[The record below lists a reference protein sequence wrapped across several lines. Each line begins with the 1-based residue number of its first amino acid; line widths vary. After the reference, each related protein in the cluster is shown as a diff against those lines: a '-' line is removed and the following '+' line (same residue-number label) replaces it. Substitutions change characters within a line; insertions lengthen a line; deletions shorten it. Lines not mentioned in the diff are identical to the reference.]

1 MKSFQNFKNNIVEA
15 ERKSF
20 GSPSG
25 YDPQGE
31 PMYKKRPG
39 PKEPGRRAQVQASP
53 KTPTQVK
60 GEIEAAKGFSGVRS
74 GGLETRTV
82 PTSVTQTRQ
91 ARAQR
96 LLGPD
101 VWDQPKGAGQKSF
114 ERGMRK
120 VAPLT
125 GPSKGHQERA
135 LRDFINQSSKELG
148 TSTDEIIASM
158 IRGKSA
164 VPFTSARPAAPDP
177 WKPSETATVPEKP
190 KTPEPAAPTSSQK
203 PSTPPKTEFGGTP
216 KSVSFSTK
224 TPSKTSGAPK
234 TSTVDIKATEVP
246 GTKFAEPSAKPKKL
260 PGLNLGT
267 EPAGKMV
274 SVRAGQSQTIRPTSR
289 PGVTGTLEKPK
300 AGGIAGAKIEPV
312 KVKDITSKASKL
324 TGNVDTSKVTTNYT
338 SSARST
344 EGLGQEVRSIM
355 RQQRKAADKL
365 ASQKFAAGGKL
376 LGRGLGAAG
385 AAYDIYTGYKDEKAK
400 GSGTTRALLRGLTQA
415 AGTAVGAAAG
425 GAVLPVV
432 GTIAGATAGSAA
444 AGKLFDVAAGEN
456 ARERAM
462 RALQRRQS
470 QPGEYFVGKDAT
482 KITQK
487 GKAGF
492 VSTGTGADRKT
503 SQLASTKVI
512 KDPISGK
519 ENVGYLAF
527 KTSPQGQKQAVY
539 KTGDS
544 PQDLAKT
551 SSNWMERIGRTYAP
565 SLYTKSDAAN
575 QRRQLSNARA
585 QQNLMQTKLGMG

>member
-125 GPSKGHQERA
+125 GPSQGHQERA

-190 KTPEPAAPTSSQK
+190 KTPEPVKQAEVSKRAASYRAAQK
-203 PSTPPKTEFGGTP
+203 PVTPTTEFGGTP
-216 KSVSFSTK
+216 KAVSFST
-224 TPSKTSGAPK
+224 PSRSKASSAPK
-234 TSTVDIKATEVP
+234 SSTLDVSVKEVP
-246 GTKFAEPSAKPKKL
+246 GSKFAEPPSKPKQL
-260 PGLNLGT
+260 PGLNLGK
-267 EPAGKMV
+267 EPAGPLV
-274 SVRAGQSQTIRPTSR
+274 SVRPGESKTIKPQVGPGRTGVLGKPKAGQMVGARIEPVRVADVTPKRAQITGKGAVKSTPVSIPTPPKPKVQAVTNIKPEPTPIKIQQPAKPKIVTRQKVAGKTTTNLGQQVVDALKAEKQAASSAKQAEKAAKALKFAK
-289 PGVTGTLEKPK
+289 GVRNVGRVAGVAGAGLDAYAGYQAARESGASKKRSLGAGIARAAGGLIGGTLGSGVGSVLGLPGAV
-300 AGGIAGAKIEPV
+300 AGGIAGYGAGTELA
-312 KVKDITSKASKL
+312 TKAYNKL
-324 TGNVDTSKVTTNYT
+324 TG
-338 SSARST
+338 
-344 EGLGQEVRSIM
+344 
-355 RQQRKAADKL
+355 
-365 ASQKFAAGGKL
+365 
-376 LGRGLGAAG
+376 
-385 AAYDIYTGYKDEKAK
+385 
-400 GSGTTRALLRGLTQA
+400 
-415 AGTAVGAAAG
+415 
-425 GAVLPVV
+425 P
-432 GTIAGATAGSAA
+432 
-444 AGKLFDVAAGEN
+444 
-456 ARERAM
+456 
-462 RALQRRQS
+462 
-470 QPGEYFVGKDAT
+470 VGKDF
-482 KITQK
+482 KISDLRKNISSTASS
-487 GKAGF
+487 GKKSFKSF
-492 VSTGTGADRKT
+492 VSGLDKR
-503 SQLASTKVI
+503 L
-512 KDPISGK
+512 
-519 ENVGYLAF
+519 
-527 KTSPQGQKQAVY
+527 
-539 KTGDS
+539 
-544 PQDLAKT
+544 
-551 SSNWMERIGRTYAP
+551 ERYA
-565 SLYTKSDAAN
+565 
-575 QRRQLSNARA
+575 
-585 QQNLMQTKLGMG
+585 